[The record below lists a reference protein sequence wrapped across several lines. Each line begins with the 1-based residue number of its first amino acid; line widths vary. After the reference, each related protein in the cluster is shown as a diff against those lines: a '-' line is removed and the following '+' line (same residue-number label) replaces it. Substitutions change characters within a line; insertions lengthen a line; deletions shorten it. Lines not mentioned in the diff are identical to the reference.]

1 MLKPGLNLQL
11 GQTLTMTPQLQQA
24 IRLLQLSTL
33 ELQAEIQQALES
45 NPMLEQAEDDEL
57 GADAGDTADTASDA
71 NTDDGESGSDA
82 AGTGETVDAGGSE
95 DVIPDELVTDSR
107 WEDIYDA
114 SASPRGPDDRDP
126 LENTSD
132 DDGGGLQDHL
142 LWQLHLSHLT
152 PRDQRIGAALIDTI
166 NGDGYLEGD
175 VETLAETISRSEEPP
190 VDTDEV
196 EAVRHWLQ
204 HCDPLGVGSLD
215 LRECLEVQLG
225 ELAPDAPSREAARAV
240 LEHGMDALARRDYK
254 ALQRQS
260 GVRDGDELAA
270 ALDLIRTLNPRPG
283 AQISETPP
291 EYVVPD
297 VYVRH
302 TDRGW
307 QVDLNPEIA
316 PRIRIND
323 LYAGMVRQVS
333 DARDSAFMR
342 DQLQEA
348 RWFIKSLHSRNDT
361 LLRVARAI
369 VERQQGF
376 LEHGE
381 VAMQPL
387 ILRDIAE
394 ALEMHES
401 TISRVTTQKYMHT
414 PRGVFEF
421 KYFFSSHVGTSD
433 GGECSATAIRAMIR
447 ELIEEE
453 TPGKPLSDSRLA
465 QILADRGINVARR
478 TVAKY
483 REGMNLPSSSERR
496 QMAAMPT
503 GSKPK
508 GA

>member
-45 NPMLEQAEDDEL
+45 NPMLEQVEDEDDMAATERL
-57 GADAGDTADTASDA
+57 DAEGEVVEGDRMEATTTSD
-71 NTDDGESGSDA
+71 
-82 AGTGETVDAGGSE
+82 
-95 DVIPDELVTDSR
+95 DVIPEELTTDSR
-107 WEDIYDA
+107 WDDIYEPPPA
-114 SASPRGPDDRDP
+114 PKGVDDRDP

-132 DDGGGLQDHL
+132 DDGEGLQDHL

-152 PRDQRIGAALIDTI
+152 PRDQRIGAALIDAI
-166 NGDGYLEGD
+166 SPDGYLEGD
-175 VETLAETISRSEEPP
+175 LETLAETISRGEEEP
-190 VDTDEV
+190 VGADEV
-196 EAVRHWLQ
+196 EAVLHWIQ
-204 HCDPLGVGSLD
+204 QCDPLGVGARN
-215 LRECLEVQLG
+215 LRECLEIQLR
-225 ELAPDAPSREAARAV
+225 ELTPDAPAREAARAI
-240 LEHGMDALARRDYK
+240 LKHGMDSLGKRDYK

-260 GVRDGDELAA
+260 GVRDPNELAR

-283 AQISETPP
+283 AQISTNTS

-302 TDRGW
+302 SQDGW
-307 QVDLNPEIA
+307 RVELNPDIA

-323 LYAGMVRQVS
+323 LYAGMVRQVA

-348 RWFIKSLHSRNDT
+348 RWFLKSLHSRNDT
-361 LLRVARAI
+361 LLRVAEAI
-369 VERQQGF
+369 VQRQQGF
-376 LEHGE
+376 FEHGE

-394 ALEMHES
+394 ILEMHES

-421 KYFFSSHVGTSD
+421 KYFFSSHVGTHD

-447 ELIEEE
+447 ELIGDEPP
-453 TPGKPLSDSRLA
+453 TKPLSDARLA

-483 REGMNLPSSSERR
+483 REAMHIPSSSERR
-496 QMAAMPT
+496 QMASMPT
-503 GSKPK
+503 GHK
-508 GA
+508 

>member
-45 NPMLEQAEDDEL
+45 NPMLEQVEDEGEEAPTERPEEGGEL
-57 GADAGDTADTASDA
+57 VEGDRMQADTAGD
-71 NTDDGESGSDA
+71 
-82 AGTGETVDAGGSE
+82 
-95 DVIPDELVTDSR
+95 DVIPEELSTDSR
-107 WEDIYDA
+107 WDDIYEPA
-114 SASPRGPDDRDP
+114 PSPRGLDDRDP

-132 DDGGGLQDHL
+132 GEDEGLQDHL

-152 PRDQRIGAALIDTI
+152 PRDQRIGAALIDAITP
-166 NGDGYLEGD
+166 DGYLDGEL
-175 VETLAETISRSEEPP
+175 EALAEMISQGEDEP
-190 VDTDEV
+190 VGVDEV
-196 EAVRHWLQ
+196 EAVLHWIQ
-204 HCDPLGVGSLD
+204 QCDPLGVGARD
-215 LRECLEVQLG
+215 LRECLEIQLG
-225 ELAPDAPSREAARAV
+225 HLAPDAPARDAARAI
-240 LEHGMDALARRDYK
+240 LENGMESLAKRDYR

-260 GVRDGDELAA
+260 GVRDPDELAR

-283 AQISETPP
+283 AQISEPSS

-302 TDRGW
+302 DRDGW
-307 QVDLNPEIA
+307 RVDLNPEIA

-348 RWFIKSLHSRNDT
+348 RWFLKSLHSRNDT
-361 LLRVARAI
+361 LLRVAQAI

-421 KYFFSSHVGTSD
+421 KYFFSSHVGTAD

-447 ELIEEE
+447 ELIGDE
-453 TPGKPLSDSRLA
+453 TPNKPLSDAKLA
-465 QILADRGINVARR
+465 QILSDRGINVARR

-483 REGMNLPSSSERR
+483 REAMHIPSSSERR
-496 QMAAMPT
+496 QMASMPS
-503 GSKPK
+503 GNKQK

>member
-45 NPMLEQAEDDEL
+45 NPMLEQVEDD
-57 GADAGDTADTASDA
+57 DA
-71 NTDDGESGSDA
+71 NAAHESA
-82 AGTGETVDAGGSE
+82 AAESE
-95 DVIPDELVTDSR
+95 IVEGDRLEATTTHDDVIPEELTTDSR
-107 WEDIYDA
+107 WDDIYEPPPA
-114 SASPRGPDDRDP
+114 PKGVDDRDP

-132 DDGGGLQDHL
+132 DDGEGLQDHL

-152 PRDQRIGAALIDTI
+152 PRDQRIGAALIDAI
-166 NGDGYLEGD
+166 SPDGYLEGD
-175 VETLAETISRSEEPP
+175 LETFAETISRGEDEP
-190 VDTDEV
+190 VGIDEI
-196 EAVRHWLQ
+196 EAVLHWIQ
-204 HCDPLGVGSLD
+204 QCDPLGVGARD
-215 LRECLEVQLG
+215 LRECLEIQLR
-225 ELAPDAPSREAARAV
+225 ELAPDAPARDAARAI
-240 LEHGMDALARRDYK
+240 LEHGMDSLGKRDYK

-260 GVRDGDELAA
+260 GVRDPDELAQ

-283 AQISETPP
+283 AQISSNTS
-291 EYVVPD
+291 EYVAPD

-302 TDRGW
+302 DHDGW
-307 QVDLNPEIA
+307 RVELNPEIA

-348 RWFIKSLHSRNDT
+348 RWFLKSLHSRNDT
-361 LLRVARAI
+361 LLRVAEAI
-369 VERQQGF
+369 VRRQQGF
-376 LEHGE
+376 FEHGE

-394 ALEMHES
+394 TLEMHES

-421 KYFFSSHVGTSD
+421 KYFFSSHVGTQD

-447 ELIEEE
+447 ELIGDEPP
-453 TPGKPLSDSRLA
+453 TKPLSDARLA

-483 REGMNLPSSSERR
+483 REAMHIPSSSERR
-496 QMAAMPT
+496 QMASMPT
-503 GSKPK
+503 GNK
-508 GA
+508 